1 MRMASKEDKLIPLT
15 PPGAHLREIM
25 EDAGLTQYR
34 LAKELGIQQTRIS
47 QILAGRRALTADT
60 AIRLG
65 RFFGTTAEM
74 WLNLQ
79 KNYDLELAEREKGD
93 EIARTVT
100 PLSRDSNFAQARE
113 RIS

>member
-1 MRMASKEDKLIPLT
+1 MAKKHDRLIPLT
-15 PPGAHLREIM
+15 SPGAHLREIM
-25 EDAGLTQYR
+25 DDAGLTQYR
-34 LAKELGIQQTRIS
+34 LAKALGIQQTRIS
-47 QILAGRRALTADT
+47 QILTGRRAITADT

-93 EIARTVT
+93 EITRTIT
-100 PLSRDSNFAQARE
+100 PLARDSGFAHSRQRF
-113 RIS
+113 R

>member
-1 MRMASKEDKLIPLT
+1 MARKADSSIPLT

-34 LAKELGIQQTRIS
+34 LAKELGVQQTRIS
-47 QILAGRRALTADT
+47 QILTGRRAITADT

-93 EIARTVT
+93 EITRTIT
-100 PLSRDSNFAQARE
+100 PLSRESGFAHSQKRF
-113 RIS
+113 R

>member
-1 MRMASKEDKLIPLT
+1 MAKKANRSIPLT

-34 LAKELGIQQTRIS
+34 LAKELGVQQTRIS
-47 QILAGRRALTADT
+47 QILTGRRAITADT

-93 EIARTVT
+93 EITRAIT
-100 PLSRDSNFAQARE
+100 PLSRDSGVALSRQRL
-113 RIS
+113 R

>member
-1 MRMASKEDKLIPLT
+1 
-15 PPGAHLREIM
+15 M

-47 QILAGRRALTADT
+47 QILTGRRAITADT

-79 KNYDLELAEREKGD
+79 KNYDLELAERERGD
-93 EIARTVT
+93 EITRTIT
-100 PLSRDSNFAQARE
+100 PLSRDSGVTHSWE
-113 RIS
+113 RFR

>member
-1 MRMASKEDKLIPLT
+1 MAKKADRSIPLT

-34 LAKELGIQQTRIS
+34 LAKELGVQQTRIS
-47 QILAGRRALTADT
+47 RILSGRRAITADT

-65 RFFGTTAEM
+65 RLFGTTAEM

-93 EIARTVT
+93 EITQTIT
-100 PLSRDSNFAQARE
+100 PLARDSEFPHSRQRF
-113 RIS
+113 R

>member
-1 MRMASKEDKLIPLT
+1 MANKKDRLIPLT
-15 PPGAHLREIM
+15 PPGAHLREVM

-34 LAKELGIQQTRIS
+34 LAKELGVQQTRIS
-47 QILAGRRALTADT
+47 QILAGQRAITADT

-65 RFFGTTAEM
+65 RFFGTTADM

-93 EIARTVT
+93 EITRTIT
-100 PLSRDSNFAQARE
+100 PLSRGSKSRPAQQRF
-113 RIS
+113 R

>member
-1 MRMASKEDKLIPLT
+1 MANRKDRFIPLT

-34 LAKELGIQQTRIS
+34 LAKELGVQQTRIS
-47 QILAGRRALTADT
+47 QVLTGRRAITADT

-79 KNYDLELAEREKGD
+79 KNYDLELAERQNGD
-93 EIARTVT
+93 EITRTIT
-100 PLSRDSNFAQARE
+100 PLTRDSGVAHSQ
-113 RIS
+113 